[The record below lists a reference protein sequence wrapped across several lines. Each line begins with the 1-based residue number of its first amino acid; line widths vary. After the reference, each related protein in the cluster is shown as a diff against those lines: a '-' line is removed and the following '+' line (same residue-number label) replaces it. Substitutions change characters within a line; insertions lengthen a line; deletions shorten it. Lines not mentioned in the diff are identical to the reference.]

1 MNPIATQIDE
11 LVNQVA
17 QSVNRYRE
25 IEYQMDAILSS
36 LEKR

>member
-11 LVNQVA
+11 LVNQIA
-17 QSVNRYRE
+17 LPLDRYRE

-36 LEKR
+36 FEKR